1 MIFNNEIVVVVIYVE
16 FVIFQ
21 HDDDD
26 VVESLDGNLAEL
38 LIFYI
43 FDDNE

>member
-1 MIFNNEIVVVVIYVE
+1 MIFNNEIVVVAIYVE

-21 HDDDD
+21 HDDD

-38 LIFYI
+38 LIRNI